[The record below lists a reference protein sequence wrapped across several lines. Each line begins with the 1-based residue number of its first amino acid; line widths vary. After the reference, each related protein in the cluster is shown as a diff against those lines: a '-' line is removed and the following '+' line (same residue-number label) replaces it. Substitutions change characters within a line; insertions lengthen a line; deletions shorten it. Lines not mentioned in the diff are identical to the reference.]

1 MLKRTFFRIM
11 FDNLF
16 VNNAL
21 CKTLRAI
28 TKYFREQQD
37 FRGNNLTFSNTLQ
50 FKKKEPDIYS
60 KKFIFMVDNNYGA
73 FRQ

>member
-28 TKYFREQQD
+28 IKYFREQQD

-50 FKKKEPDIYS
+50 FKKKERDIYS
-60 KKFIFMVDNNYGA
+60 KKFIFMVDNNNGA